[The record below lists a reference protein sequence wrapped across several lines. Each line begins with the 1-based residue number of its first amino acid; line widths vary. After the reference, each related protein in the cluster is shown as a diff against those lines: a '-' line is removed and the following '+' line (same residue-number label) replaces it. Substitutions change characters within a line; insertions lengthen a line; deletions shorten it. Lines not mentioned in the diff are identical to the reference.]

1 MSFEPIETQE
11 QFDAAVKS
19 RLARERE
26 KVRAEFADY
35 EDVKARAE
43 RADELQSQLD
53 AAAAEKAERE
63 RSEEVARIR
72 AKVSEET
79 GVPAELIVGDDEESM
94 AAFAK
99 GVSDFARPSAP
110 VLGSSGSFAK
120 DASERSD
127 MSAFVSQLLG
137 DAE

>member
-35 EDVKARAE
+35 EDLKASAE
-43 RADELQSQLD
+43 RADELQRQLD

-79 GVPAELIVGDDEESM
+79 GVPAELIAGEDEESM

-110 VLGSSGSFAK
+110 VVGSSGSFAK

-137 DAE
+137 DSE

>member
-19 RLARERE
+19 RLVRERE

-35 EDVKARAE
+35 EDLKASAE
-43 RADELQSQLD
+43 RADELQKQLD

-79 GVPAELIVGDDEESM
+79 GVPAELIVGDDEKSM

-110 VLGSSGSFAK
+110 VVGSSGSFAK

-137 DAE
+137 DYE

>member
-26 KVRAEFADY
+26 KVHAEFADY
-35 EDVKARAE
+35 EDLKARAG
-43 RADELQSQLD
+43 RADELQRQLD

-127 MSAFVSQLLG
+127 MSVFVSQLLG
-137 DAE
+137 DSE

>member
-19 RLARERE
+19 RLNRERE

-43 RADELQSQLD
+43 RADELQRQLD

-137 DAE
+137 DSE